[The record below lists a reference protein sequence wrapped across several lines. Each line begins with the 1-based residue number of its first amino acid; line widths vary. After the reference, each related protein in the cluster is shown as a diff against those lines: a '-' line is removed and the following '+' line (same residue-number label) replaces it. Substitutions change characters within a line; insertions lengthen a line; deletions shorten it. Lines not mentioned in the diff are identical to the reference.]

1 MIVLAP
7 IEAMPKGFGR
17 KLPGSKGKSDARYK
31 TAAIRHALSVTLLFL
46 LSAVLYV
53 CLADDL
59 FPVVPEEID
68 GQIIINASRFMVFA
82 MATAVMIFLAA
93 WWMSRQWVEA
103 QRKLDQSEKEL
114 VMRLGQAAEWRDD
127 ETGDHTLRVLDSG
140 RDGFFEKDMRTR
152 LHRLGGILGMRVG
165 PGIDRYRIGAKLG
178 EGAVEIVVKRI
189 VP

>member
-114 VMRLGQAAEWRDD
+114 VMRRG
-127 ETGDHTLRVLDSG
+127 VLCCN
-140 RDGFFEKDMRTR
+140 RTR
-152 LHRLGGILGMRVG
+152 TGL
-165 PGIDRYRIGAKLG
+165 DQ
-178 EGAVEIVVKRI
+178 
-189 VP
+189 